1 MLTVAITSAAEN
13 LKIIKPY
20 CCYLSFYTSLQIDLL
35 LWRKTKIEDN
45 WETYRIEYLD
55 LKHINRRMK
64 EEKLDSL

>member
-13 LKIIKPY
+13 LKNIKPY
-20 CCYLSFYTSLQIDLL
+20 CYLSFYTSMQIDLL

-45 WETYRIEYLD
+45 WETYRIEHLD

-64 EEKLDSL
+64 EEKLDNL